1 MILEEE
7 AIALISCFFVRE
19 EGMVGGRGMKK
30 LFSKVCLFDGSAEV
44 VADLIGQG
52 RAEVR
57 GDVGELSERALSR
70 FTAKGMSKDVAM
82 LSLVRGKEIAT
93 SSANARF
100 LGLGI
105 LSPGE
110 VMSTVDRVLDELES
124 VKYGRDL
131 LSLEGK
137 WQKVRI
143 QWHREGDLKM
153 TDRVASSDLNESW
166 WTCADPTA
174 RSDLVLDLELPYVLM
189 TGGRDVIMDR

>member
-19 EGMVGGRGMKK
+19 EGMGGGRGMKK

-131 LSLEGK
+131 LS
-137 WQKVRI
+137 
-143 QWHREGDLKM
+143 
-153 TDRVASSDLNESW
+153 RVASSDLNESW